1 MPATADL
8 QTAFNTSQLPR
19 LGYTFER
26 AMQSKALVTCLIRL
40 AQRKT
45 PQQPIPKISRKNGA
59 KEYWYNKI

>member
-26 AMQSKALVTCLIRL
+26 AMQSKALVTCLTRL

-45 PQQPIPKISRKNGA
+45 PQQPIPKNSRKNA
-59 KEYWYNKI
+59 AQTYWYNKD

>member
-1 MPATADL
+1 MPATSDL

-45 PQQPIPKISRKNGA
+45 TQQPIPKISRKNGA

>member
-1 MPATADL
+1 MPAAIEL

-26 AMQSKALVTCLIRL
+26 AMQSKALVLCLTRL

-45 PQQPIPKISRKNGA
+45 TQQPIPKNSRA
-59 KEYWYNKI
+59 KPAQEYWYDNL

>member
-45 PQQPIPKISRKNGA
+45 LQQPIPKNSRKNGA
-59 KEYWYNKI
+59 KEYWYNKL

>member
-1 MPATADL
+1 MPAAIEL

-26 AMQSKALVTCLIRL
+26 AMQSKALVLCLTRL

-45 PQQPIPKISRKNGA
+45 PQQPMPKNSRA
-59 KEYWYNKI
+59 KPAQEYWYDKL